1 MVGRGPEVALTRR
14 QQAIYDYLL
23 ERDDRGELPPSLD
36 ELCEAMGLKS
46 RGSMHAQI
54 KALMDEGLVEP
65 MGGRHRG
72 VRVRRDVPASPE
84 QLPLLGSIA
93 AGRPLEA
100 ISNPEWMDVPPQ
112 LRSGGECFV
121 LQVKGDSMVE
131 AGILDGDW
139 VVIERRQQARDG
151 EIVVALTDGEDAT
164 LKRLKRLPG
173 RVVLIPENAEM
184 TPMEFEPARVQ
195 IQGVLVGQMRAYR

>member
-1 MVGRGPEVALTRR
+1 MSPGPALTRR
-14 QQAIYDYLL
+14 QQAIFDYLV
-23 ERDDRGELPPSLD
+23 EREERGESPPSLD

-54 KALMDEGLVEP
+54 KALLDEGLVEP

-72 VRVRRDVPASPE
+72 VRVRREAAPAPE
-84 QLPLLGSIA
+84 QLPLLGAIA
-93 AGRPLEA
+93 AGQPIEA
-100 ISNPEWMDVPPQ
+100 IENPDWIDVPSQ

-121 LQVKGDSMVE
+121 LQVRGDSMVE

-139 VVIERRQQARDG
+139 VVIEKRTQANDG
-151 EIVVALTDGEDAT
+151 EIVVALTDGENAT
-164 LKRLKRLPG
+164 LKRLRRMPDKVL
-173 RVVLIPENAEM
+173 LIPENSEM
-184 TPMEFEPARVQ
+184 TPIEMEPGRVQ